1 MRTLV
6 AIAFGASIVG
16 ACGGGSSSSP
26 GHSDTLTGSAG
37 DAPKR
42 ETPAPVIEWKDH
54 AFATDTLPAVAKAGE
69 VVVVPIRI
77 TDERGYANLR
87 IEVRDRTD
95 TTVQTIQ
102 VLTPNEYESF
112 APGGNPSD
120 ALTRRIAD
128 ANAALAR
135 LHGMHDLLPMGPL
148 EIQPPTGTTEAHLAM
163 GDGLDVDW
171 NGDHLH
177 VFRHN
182 QDRPVF
188 TRDGHAWL
196 APKYE
201 SKAGAGTCTYPSFL
215 RAAYHAPQLPVVVV
229 QIAYRSPSDACGV
242 PSDQFHVV
250 AW

>member
-1 MRTLV
+1 V
-6 AIAFGASIVG
+6 
-16 ACGGGSSSSP
+16 
-26 GHSDTLTGSAG
+26 
-37 DAPKR
+37 
-42 ETPAPVIEWKDH
+42 
-54 AFATDTLPAVAKAGE
+54 
-69 VVVVPIRI
+69 
-77 TDERGYANLR
+77 
-87 IEVRDRTD
+87 
-95 TTVQTIQ
+95 
-102 VLTPNEYESF
+102 
-112 APGGNPSD
+112 
-120 ALTRRIAD
+120 
-128 ANAALAR
+128 
-135 LHGMHDLLPMGPL
+135 HDLVPMGPL